1 LSDAGPYAG
10 RNIFAAQQAIIDDL
24 AASGALVRVEAYDHS
39 YPHCWRCKNP
49 VIFRATAQ
57 WFIALDA
64 NGLRGRI
71 EDQIPSVAWVP
82 AWGEARMTQMIANH
96 PEWCVS
102 RQRTWGTPI
111 PAVACKNCGESIV
124 DPRVA
129 RIAAARFRSEGP
141 RLTNASDMWW
151 TDDVASFLP
160 PDMQCPKCGGTTFE
174 KEFNIVDIWF
184 ESGVTHR
191 AVLRNGGL
199 PWPADLYLEGSDQYR
214 GWFRSNLITS
224 VATFG
229 TPPYKGV
236 VSTGMVVDADGRA
249 MHKSDGNYLGAV
261 EGMEKY
267 GADVL
272 RLWAASVEYTADM
285 RLGAK
290 MLENVA
296 NVYRNLRNRLR
307 FFLSAVGDLPL
318 EAVIPR
324 AGLEPVDRL
333 ALTALDRLTKEVVEH
348 YRAFRLHDA
357 YLALLAFDNDDLSR
371 FYIAAL
377 KDRLYS
383 SAPGASR
390 RRSAQSALLEMLRT
404 IAVLLAP
411 VLSFTAEE
419 AWQSLPAGL
428 RAENASVFDIAFPQ
442 IGDVDATALADWQ
455 VLKDLRAQVAATGAV
470 DFALDARI
478 AVPAASIA
486 RLTAMGDNVREALIV
501 SSLLDI
507 APSADGTAVVSTE
520 PAQGEKCA
528 RCWKYLSLGSDAQH
542 PLLCAPCARIVTDL
556 RAA

>member
-1 LSDAGPYAG
+1 
-10 RNIFAAQQAIIDDL
+10 
-24 AASGALVRVEAYDHS
+24 
-39 YPHCWRCKNP
+39 
-49 VIFRATAQ
+49 
-57 WFIALDA
+57 
-64 NGLRGRI
+64 
-71 EDQIPSVAWVP
+71 
-82 AWGEARMTQMIANH
+82 MIANH

-111 PAVACKNCGESIV
+111 PALACKTCGESIV

-129 RIAAARFRSEGP
+129 RIVAERFRGEG
-141 RLTNASDMWW
+141 RQLTNASDMWW
-151 TDDVASFLP
+151 TDDVGTFLP
-160 PDMQCPKCGGTTFE
+160 PDLACPACGGTSFD

-249 MHKSDGNYLGAV
+249 MHKSDGNYIGAV

-272 RLWAASVEYTADM
+272 RLWAASVEFTADM

-307 FFLSAVGDLPL
+307 FFLSAVGDLPAA
-318 EAVIPR
+318 AVLPR
-324 AGLEPVDRL
+324 ARLEPVDRL
-333 ALTALDRLTKEVVEH
+333 ALAALDRLSKDVVEH

-357 YLALLAFDNDDLSR
+357 YLALVAFDNDDLSR

-383 SAPGASR
+383 SAPAANR
-390 RRSAQSALLEMLRT
+390 RRSAQTVLLEMLRT

-419 AWQSLPAGL
+419 AWQSLPPEL
-428 RAENASVFDIAFPQ
+428 RGAFESVFDIPFPQ
-442 IGDVDATALADWQ
+442 IAAVDAAALADWQ
-455 VLKDLRAQVAATGAV
+455 RLKDLRAQVAATGTV
-470 DFALDARI
+470 DFALDARV
-478 AVPAASIA
+478 ALPAADVE
-486 RLTAMGDNVREALIV
+486 RFTALGDNLREALIV
-501 SSLLDI
+501 SALLGI
-507 APSADGTAVVSTE
+507 VPTADGTAAVATE
-520 PAQGEKCA
+520 PAHGEKCA
-528 RCWKYLSLGSDAQH
+528 RCWKYLPLGSAPKH
-542 PLLCAPCARIVTDL
+542 PQLCATCTQIVTDL
-556 RAA
+556 HAGRVQSA